1 MRALHCIGEGGL
13 REAAMNMHQVVGVFS
28 WLPVDLCGY
37 DGRGYFQIVASNGGK
52 TETEERASDLA

>member
-1 MRALHCIGEGGL
+1 
-13 REAAMNMHQVVGVFS
+13 MNMHQVVGVFS